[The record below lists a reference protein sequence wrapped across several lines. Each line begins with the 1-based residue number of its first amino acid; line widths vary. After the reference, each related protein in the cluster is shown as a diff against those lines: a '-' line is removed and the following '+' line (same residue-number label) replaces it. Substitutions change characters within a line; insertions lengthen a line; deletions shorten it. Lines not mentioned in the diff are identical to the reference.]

1 MIVLAVLAVV
11 VVGGGIVVLTQ
22 GGGDGRTEEEQAY
35 VDALAGYTEAQQA
48 EDLDFGAEESRCFAA
63 AIVDAVGVDR
73 LQEVA
78 TPEEFETGG
87 EEPPL
92 DAVQI
97 DRRQAE
103 AIYDDSSGCIDYR
116 QILLNNAS
124 LEPLPEAQIECLDR
138 ILTEDL
144 ARNFHVAQLAGDFEA
159 MEEARQAL
167 ADASAPCE
175 IPG

>member
-11 VVGGGIVVLTQ
+11 VVGGGIVVVTQ
-22 GGGDGRTEEEQAY
+22 GGDGRTDEEQAY

-48 EDLDFGAEESRCFAA
+48 EDLDFGAEESLCFAT
-63 AIVDAVGVDR
+63 AIVDTVGVDR

-87 EEPPL
+87 EDPPL

-159 MEEARQAL
+159 MEEAQQAL
-167 ADASAPCE
+167 SEAAAPCE
-175 IPG
+175 NAG